1 MMEHDDFF
9 DDHPESRQLFDVL
22 RDRIARLGP
31 VELRVSKSQVA
42 FCRGKP
48 FAFAWMPAKYL
59 NGSRRLAP
67 LVLSVSLHRR
77 DHSPRWKEIVEPYP
91 GRFTHHLELFGPE
104 DVDAEVTGWLR
115 AAWDAAGL

>member
-59 NGSRRLAP
+59 NGCTAGITRRAGRRSWSRIRGASRTTWSCLD
-67 LVLSVSLHRR
+67 RR
-77 DHSPRWKEIVEPYP
+77 TLTPK
-91 GRFTHHLELFGPE
+91 
-104 DVDAEVTGWLR
+104 
-115 AAWDAAGL
+115 